1 MMTYQ
6 VAMFLVLL
14 VVVVK
19 SCHLDE
25 DRRHQRRPP

>member
-6 VAMFLVLL
+6 VVLFLVLL

-19 SCHLDE
+19 GTRLDE
-25 DRRHQRRPP
+25 DRRHQRNR